1 MGQDLSPLVH
11 AWFCLHNESYL
22 PHYTPGDP
30 LLSPRPGLQSV
41 QKQRLMNK
49 NLEPDARKEPALLA
63 WTSPVLGGGGTEVK
77 RWRPKRPGH
86 LAAILEPE
94 PGKEEQREPRNS
106 PKGRC
111 FLRPRFLLSTS
122 SRVIHTL
129 AAAVWLVL
137 APWVWMSFLC
147 GSSGMKLE
155 MTISASTEGQT
166 WRIKNWLQY

>member
-111 FLRPRFLLSTS
+111 FLRPRFLLS
-122 SRVIHTL
+122 H
-129 AAAVWLVL
+129 VL
-137 APWVWMSFLC
+137 QGHSYSCCC
-147 GSSGMKLE
+147 GLTCPGSLSLNVLSLWIFWNEIRNDYFCIDRGTNME
-155 MTISASTEGQT
+155 
-166 WRIKNWLQY
+166 N